1 LNRGLRR
8 PLIAL
13 VITVAVV
20 GAWVGAPLMAAPA
33 EPLDVGGSPAVAV
46 AGVGPSPRASTD
58 GSPRP
63 ATASPAASPLARNG
77 ASGSPNATA
86 TQVPP
91 DSVVTSTVTAPTAG
105 IAGTA
110 PVLRHGVASATP
122 MLRAALDARL
132 ERLRAKYGVP
142 GISASIVFADGSV
155 WHGAAGMA
163 DVAAKRRVTDD
174 TAFPVA
180 SVSKTFTAALILSL
194 AGDGRLD
201 LDTSVRSYLPTLGI
215 SRAITVRQL
224 LDHTSG
230 LRDFYFH
237 PRIDKALLTKPAE
250 VWDAARSLTFVGKP
264 YGKPGTTWHYSNT
277 NYLILGLVAEAVG
290 DGSVAAQLRERF
302 LTPLGLDRTFYQ
314 AVEGPRGPLVRN
326 YRFVGTDPK
335 LPAIDLS
342 DGSSIAPFTSV
353 VTAAGAAGSIA
364 STSGDLARWARALYG
379 GAALAPAARAEM
391 IGDVVRTA
399 PYKPTVAYGL
409 GVQSVR
415 IAGHP
420 TLGHSGRFLGARSVI
435 RWLTDEHVAIAV
447 VTNQSRTDTNV
458 LLADL
463 LKLSLR
469 PQPDCISC
477 PAIP

>member
-1 LNRGLRR
+1 M
-8 PLIAL
+8 
-13 VITVAVV
+13 TVAVV

-46 AGVGPSPRASTD
+46 AGVGPSARASID
-58 GSPRP
+58 ASLRP
-63 ATASPAASPLARNG
+63 ATPSPAASPSPVDG
-77 ASGSPNATA
+77 ASGSPSAPLTA
-86 TQVPP
+86 SPVPP
-91 DSVVTSTVTAPTAG
+91 ASSSVAPLLSAPAAG
-105 IAGTA
+105 IASAA
-110 PVLRHGVASATP
+110 PVLRHGAASATP
-122 MLRAALDARL
+122 MLRAALDVRL

-142 GISASIVFADGSV
+142 GISASILFADGSV

-163 DVAAKRRVTDD
+163 DVAAKRKVTDD

-180 SVSKTFTAALILSL
+180 SISKTFTAALILSL
-194 AGDGRLD
+194 AEDGRLD

-237 PRIDKALLTKPAE
+237 PRIDKALLTKPAQ

-264 YGKPGTTWHYSNT
+264 YGKPGTIWHYSNT

-290 DGSVAAQLRERF
+290 DGSVAAQLRARF

-314 AVEGPRGPLVRN
+314 AVEKPSGPLVRN

-364 STSGDLARWARALYG
+364 STSGDLARWARSLYG
-379 GAALAPAARAEM
+379 GTALSPGARAEM

-463 LKLSLR
+463 LKLALR
-469 PQPDCISC
+469 PQPDCITC
-477 PAIP
+477 RAIP